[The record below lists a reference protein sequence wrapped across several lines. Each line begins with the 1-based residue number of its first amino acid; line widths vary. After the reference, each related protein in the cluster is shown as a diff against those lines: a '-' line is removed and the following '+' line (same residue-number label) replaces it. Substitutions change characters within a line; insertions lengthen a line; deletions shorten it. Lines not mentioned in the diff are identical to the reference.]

1 MEFILEPLY
10 KLCAQTVGDVDT
22 TLPQVLDE
30 LGKGEVGGGVRRGGE
45 RSGRRKGN
53 GGRKIGGWEREE
65 RKGGGERE
73 GSPRFFSLIS
83 VQEKIWE
90 EGRNVRRGGRSAS

>member
-65 RKGGGERE
+65 RG
-73 GSPRFFSLIS
+73 
-83 VQEKIWE
+83 
-90 EGRNVRRGGRSAS
+90 EGRGRGVKKEKAPPDFFPSYLYKRKSGKRAEM

>member
-30 LGKGEVGGGVRRGGE
+30 LGKGGGEERWGEEGRGVGGGKE
-45 RSGRRKGN
+45 M
-53 GGRKIGGWEREE
+53 
-65 RKGGGERE
+65 GGGKLGAGKGKKEGRE
-73 GSPRFFSLIS
+73 GSPRFSSSYLYERKS
-83 VQEKIWE
+83 ERWAE
-90 EGRNVRRGGRSAS
+90 M